1 MESFRFLTNTKPP
14 SRQSSISSKFQNL
27 FEKSALLDTRRY
39 CGNKGVSTF
48 KGKCFGFK
56 QKGEDD
62 SNFDTS
68 GGPGNISQRGKIRE
82 LHAFRPFISPKVMC
96 CSENHSVALSL
107 SPTFLNNKTGL
118 VVSRPYKFKAI
129 CIRNYNLGR
138 RILGILFSSLWTS
151 FHKHF

>member
-27 FEKSALLDTRRY
+27 FEKSALLDTCGCYY

-118 VVSRPYKFKAI
+118 VVSRPYKFRAES
-129 CIRNYNLGR
+129 CISEY
-138 RILGILFSSLWTS
+138 
-151 FHKHF
+151 